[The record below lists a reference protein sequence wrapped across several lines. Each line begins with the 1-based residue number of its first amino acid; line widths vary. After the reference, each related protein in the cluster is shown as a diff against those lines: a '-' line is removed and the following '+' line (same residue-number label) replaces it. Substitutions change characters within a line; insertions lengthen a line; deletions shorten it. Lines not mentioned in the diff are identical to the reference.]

1 MSKLYRQT
9 DVQPHGL
16 MNKRVVVIGYGS
28 QGRGQAMNLRDS
40 GVDVRVATRTDGPSW
55 MQAVEDGWTPLD
67 LDQAHD
73 ADIVCL
79 LTPDMVQPEIY
90 TEYLAGKLSPGTT
103 VLFSHGFNV
112 HYGFTQFP
120 EDINV
125 VMVAPK
131 GPGFLVRREFES
143 GSGVPCLLAVH
154 QDSDGTA
161 FGDALAYADA
171 IGGTRAGVIETSFRE
186 ETETDLFGEQ
196 AVLCGGVTELVVA
209 GWETL
214 VEAGYSKDIAY
225 FECLHELKLIVDLLY
240 EGGLAKMHQYVS
252 DTAKYGDLTRGPQV
266 VTDETRARLKDI
278 LTQIQNGE
286 FAKEWRAEYENG
298 MSEYKRLL
306 DEDLTHDIES
316 TGSELRKHFSWLKR
330 EEQPAS

>member
-1 MSKLYRQT
+1 MSKLYRQS

-16 MNKRVVVIGYGS
+16 MNKRVVVVGYGS
-28 QGRGQAMNLRDS
+28 QGRGQALNLRDS
-40 GVDVRVATRTDGPSW
+40 GVDVHVAVRKDGPSW
-55 MQAVEDGWTPLD
+55 KQAVSEGWTPKE

-73 ADIVCL
+73 ADIICL

-90 TEYLAGKLSPGTT
+90 DEYLAGKLSPGTT

-120 EDINV
+120 NDINV

-131 GPGFLVRREFES
+131 GPGFLVRREFEG

-154 QDSDGTA
+154 QDADGTA

-214 VEAGYSKDIAY
+214 VEAGYSKEIAY

-252 DTAKYGDLTRGPQV
+252 DTARYGDLTRGPKV
-266 VTDETRARLKDI
+266 ITDETRVRLKHI

-286 FAKEWRAEYENG
+286 FAKEWRSEYENG
-298 MSEYKRLL
+298 MPEYRRLL
-306 DEDLTHDIES
+306 DKDLNHNIET
-316 TGSELRKHFSWLKR
+316 TGSELRKHFSWLNR
-330 EEQPAS
+330 EEQPAG